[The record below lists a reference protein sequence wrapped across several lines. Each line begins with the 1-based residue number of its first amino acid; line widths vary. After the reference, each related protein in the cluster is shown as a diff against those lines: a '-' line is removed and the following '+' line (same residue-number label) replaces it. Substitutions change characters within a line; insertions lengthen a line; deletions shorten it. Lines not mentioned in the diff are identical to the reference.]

1 VGNLPAFE
9 VIEQHFVAMK
19 IRPVDRRIVEDDLD
33 IEAAGLGVAQK
44 KKNLGNGVLML
55 FEVGVDDIGADERM
69 RRRAE
74 ITAERS
80 AFFECEKVDEKKGHG
95 RGRNE
100 IVKHTGKASDRLS

>member
-1 VGNLPAFE
+1 MGNLPAFE

-19 IRPVDRRIVEDDLD
+19 IRTVDGRIVEDDLD

-55 FEVGVDDIGADERM
+55 FEVGVDDIGADEDAAACGDHGGAQRV
-69 RRRAE
+69 
-74 ITAERS
+74 
-80 AFFECEKVDEKKGHG
+80 FECEKVDEKKGHG

-100 IVKHTGKASDRLS
+100 IVKHKGKASGRLS